1 MCHVILVTLGFGEEQ
16 LASKK
21 RGIVPLQLGFLGYVI
36 GSSCEFVRGCI
47 FGRIFPKDTEAI
59 SSNIH

>member
-1 MCHVILVTLGFGEEQ
+1 MCRVILVTLGFWEEQ

-36 GSSCEFVRGCI
+36 GHMNFSEGCI
-47 FGRIFPKDTEAI
+47 FGRIFPKDSQAI
-59 SSNIH
+59 SSNIY